1 MKTES
6 YFQTYNEPVQN
17 MFRQTTQTFN
27 TQVESDEDTMF
38 IDEAAPPVREN
49 PLNQNQQD
57 NQEEDA
63 ASRYFNS
70 EPMKPLKERMKAH
83 EEQVSGGGFPHNS
96 HDTFGGNSHVG
107 HGSGGY

>member
-1 MKTES
+1 M
-6 YFQTYNEPVQN
+6 
-17 MFRQTTQTFN
+17 
-27 TQVESDEDTMF
+27 ESDEDTMF

-49 PLNQNQQD
+49 PQHQNQQ
-57 NQEEDA
+57 QEEDA

-83 EEQVSGGGFPHNS
+83 EEQVSGAGFPHNS
-96 HDTFGGNSHVG
+96 QEAFGGNSHVG